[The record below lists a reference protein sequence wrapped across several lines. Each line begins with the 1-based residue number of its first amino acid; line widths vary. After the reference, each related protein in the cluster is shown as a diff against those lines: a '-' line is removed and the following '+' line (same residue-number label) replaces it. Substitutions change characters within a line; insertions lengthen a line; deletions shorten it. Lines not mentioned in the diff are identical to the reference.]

1 MAVVAMEVDPDTLL
15 FTQDSIAVRFKK
27 PYEKEK
33 IDDAVIS
40 ILNGAVRVSE
50 FKRMRVVDHEGRLW
64 SLDNRRLWVFK
75 KAKVRKIVVDVVPF
89 HRNPRIAEVMQN
101 PELKMKLLRTGFWPQ
116 VRGKCKMFFKPTKR
130 VSHVPA
136 ATKYRVEERQ
146 PSYIQIPAE
155 LPVIRRPESFA
166 DDGQNRTNWPVT
178 HEPDENNHESERKK
192 AVTLV
197 IISSALTIAALA
209 LASDE
214 SRRSIVNSLSSA
226 MKVTFLDIIP
236 ALGRW
241 TVRKFWQ
248 TLPRVP
254 PPFVA

>member
-40 ILNGAVRVSE
+40 ILNGAESSYRRGDAKPGAQDE
-50 FKRMRVVDHEGRLW
+50 TFKDRL
-64 SLDNRRLWVFK
+64 L
-75 KAKVRKIVVDVVPF
+75 
-89 HRNPRIAEVMQN
+89 
-101 PELKMKLLRTGFWPQ
+101 
-116 VRGKCKMFFKPTKR
+116 
-130 VSHVPA
+130 
-136 ATKYRVEERQ
+136 AT
-146 PSYIQIPAE
+146 AE